1 MGLQKKYIQ
10 GFAGIL
16 VLSFVVIAL
25 IFIVSLVIFTK
36 KNNPAYQPIF
46 NKMSEIVATP
56 TPTPFPF
63 QEMTIPYLRK
73 TEFESSLGE
82 LNKVSENSNYTSYV
96 GSYIS
101 DGFKVYGLLTRPN
114 QDMPEGGFPAIILV
128 HGYIPPQNYR
138 TLVNYSSYVDYLAK
152 NGFVVFKIDLRGHG
166 ESEGEAGGGYYSGDY
181 VIDNLNA
188 YSALQKS
195 DFVNPK
201 FIGLWGHSMAG
212 NIVMRTF
219 AARPQ
224 ILAVVIWAGA
234 GYTYTDLQEYRISDN
249 SYQPPSEDSERARK
263 RQLLIETY
271 GNFDPKHWFWKQVP
285 ATNYLSD
292 LSGAVQLNH
301 AIDDSVVSINYSKNL
316 NSLMDQTVLI
326 HELNEYPTGGHNISG
341 NAFTESMQNTVRFFE
356 ENLR

>member
-10 GFAGIL
+10 GFASFLIL
-16 VLSFVVIAL
+16 GLIVIGL
-25 IFIVSLVIFTK
+25 IIVTFPILFNK
-36 KNNPAYQPIF
+36 KNNSAYQPILD
-46 NKMSEIVATP
+46 KVSEIITTP

-96 GSYIS
+96 GSYTS
-101 DGFKVYGLLTRPN
+101 DSFKVYGLLTRPN
-114 QDMPEGGFPAIILV
+114 QEMPEGGFPAIIFV

-138 TLVNYSSYVDYLAK
+138 TLVNYSSYIDYLAK

-166 ESEGEAGGGYYSGDY
+166 ESEGEAGGGYYSGGY
-181 VIDNLNA
+181 VIDTLNA

-195 DFVNPK
+195 DFVNSK

-224 ILAVVIWAGA
+224 IPAVVIWAGA

-249 SYQPPSEDSERARK
+249 SYQPPPEDSERTRK
-263 RQLLIETY
+263 RQLLRETY
-271 GNFDPKHWFWKQVP
+271 GDFNPEHWFWKQVP

-292 LSGAVQLNH
+292 LGGAVQINH
-301 AIDDSVVSINYSKNL
+301 AINDNVVSIEYSRNL
-316 NSLMDQTVLI
+316 NSLLDQTTLI
-326 HELNEYPTGGHNISG
+326 NELNEYSTGGHNISG
-341 NAFTESMQNTVRFFE
+341 SVFTQSMQNTVRFFK
-356 ENLR
+356 ENMR